1 MEGRKSRKQRAA
13 LLRKEAQN
21 RKLFEDINNHN
32 SNKGEIMTNN
42 CPILNENLTTL
53 NFKRTRMQNA
63 KGTTNMFIKP

>member
-21 RKLFEDINNHN
+21 RKLLEDINNHN
-32 SNKGEIMTNN
+32 SNKGETIANN

-63 KGTTNMFIKP
+63 KGATNMFIKP

>member
-21 RKLFEDINNHN
+21 RKLIEDINNHT
-32 SNKGEIMTNN
+32 SNKGEILTNN
-42 CPILNENLTTL
+42 YPILNENLTTL